1 MESLRNL
8 PTTLVLV
15 AGGKGL
21 RMGSAVPKQ
30 FLPLC
35 GKPILYYAAKMFLDT
50 FPGIKIVLVLPE
62 EHISYSNILLQ
73 AFTERIDL
81 TIVKGGPTRF
91 HSVKNGLAESVPG
104 SIVFIH
110 DAVRPLIDRD
120 LLLRCYDLAAE
131 KGNAIPA
138 IPVTDSIRQQKGSG
152 FEAIDRDTLRIIQT
166 PQTFKAELIL
176 EAFAQEYEDA
186 FTDEATVLEH
196 MKFPVFLTEGLKKN
210 IKITTAEDLQIAEV
224 LMQAT

>member
-21 RMGSAVPKQ
+21 RMGSAIPKQ

-35 GKPILYYAAKMFLDT
+35 GKPILYYAAKTFLDT

-73 AFTERIDL
+73 AFAERIDL

-91 HSVKNGLAESVPG
+91 HSVKNGLAEALPG

-120 LLLRCYDLAAE
+120 LLIRCYDLAAE

-138 IPVTDSIRQQKGSG
+138 IPVTDSIRQWKEAA
-152 FEAIDRDTLRIIQT
+152 FEAVDRDTLRIIQT
-166 PQTFKAELIL
+166 PQTFRADLIL
-176 EAFAQEYEDA
+176 HAFEQEYQDA

-196 MKFPVFLTEGLKKN
+196 MKLPVFLTEGLKKN
-210 IKITTAEDLQIAEV
+210 IKITTTEDLQIAEV